1 MDSWSVLSDLNIVP
15 VTLWPTFRCVV
26 TKSLVSCRHM
36 HILCGL
42 AGRFFSEDV
51 NPADRLS
58 SIYRRRRRVGL
69 ETALIFYQFLMNA
82 SGLMTVAQ
90 LIVSDIVPLR
100 ERGKYQGILVS
111 Q

>member
-1 MDSWSVLSDLNIVP
+1 M
-15 VTLWPTFRCVV
+15 
-26 TKSLVSCRHM
+26 
-36 HILCGL
+36 GL
-42 AGRFFSEDV
+42 KFTYICHR
-51 NPADRLS
+51 
-58 SIYRRRRRVGL
+58 
-69 ETALIFYQFLMNA
+69 FLMNA

>member
-1 MDSWSVLSDLNIVP
+1 V
-15 VTLWPTFRCVV
+15 
-26 TKSLVSCRHM
+26 SLKFT
-36 HILCGL
+36 HICL
-42 AGRFFSEDV
+42 R
-51 NPADRLS
+51 
-58 SIYRRRRRVGL
+58 
-69 ETALIFYQFLMNA
+69 FLMNA